1 LTLRERVRDF
11 LANSPHPC
19 TRSQVAS
26 GLGLSPRERKAL
38 EGVLEALRREGLV
51 EWVHRRYRPAGGRGT
66 FTGLFHSARGGFGFI
81 TPDRSG
87 AEGDLFVPAR
97 ETGGALEGD
106 RVLAQEVPGRP
117 RGGRGARGR
126 EAGGR
131 PEARVLEIVERS
143 ARPVVGIVQGGLLL
157 PMGSSR
163 VPIALPRGAG
173 AEGMVAS
180 VELEPGGGAAPSAGL
195 RVLGPLNDPRT
206 PILAAE
212 TRFGLSRIFP
222 EAAEREAAALPE
234 DPQPADF
241 QERMDFR
248 SLPTVTI
255 DPEDAKDF
263 DDALSVRKE
272 SAGWRLWVHIADVS
286 HYVKPDSALDAE
298 ARRRGNSTYLPGTV
312 YPMLPHALSS
322 GLCSLKP
329 QRDRLTLTAELKLD
343 ENGRVRLARFHRGV
357 IRSSAR
363 LSYEQAQAVLEER
376 ESAPPEVAGLLKAAL
391 QVSRKLFQR
400 RLALGTLDLDLPEA
414 DLRFGLSGRVEEV
427 LPSVRLA
434 SHRIVEEAML
444 ACNRAVA
451 AECLRLKTGILFRVH
466 DEPNAEKLEALRPL
480 LNTLGLGE
488 ASRGDLS
495 DPFTLQRVL
504 AKSEGHRAAKLVAYL
519 ILRAMAQARYHPAAL
534 PHFGLGFDHYCH
546 FTSPIRRYPDLLVH
560 RNLAGALWGSP
571 APGADLEALAAHC
584 SATERAS
591 DQAEREVVAWFQMA
605 FLAERLGESFDAV
618 VLGFTR
624 FGARVELVE
633 HLIEG
638 ICPFNAVEGEFIT
651 VDRDGL
657 SARGRYSG
665 AVLTVGDEVCVR
677 LMRVDRLMGEA
688 HFLLE
693 GWPAE
698 GGGRRKKR
706 AGGRRL
712 GD

>member
-1 LTLRERVRDF
+1 MTLRERVRDF
-11 LANSPHPC
+11 LAEAPQPC
-19 TRSQVAS
+19 TRSQVAA

-38 EGVLEALRREGLV
+38 EGVLEAFQREGLV
-51 EWVHRRYRPAGGRGT
+51 EWVHRRYRLAGARGT
-66 FTGLFHSARGGFGFI
+66 FTGLFHAARGGFGFI
-81 TPDRSG
+81 TPDHSR

-117 RGGRGARGR
+117 RGGRGAHGR
-126 EAGGR
+126 EVGVR
-131 PEARVLEIVERS
+131 PEARVLEVVERS

-163 VPIALPRGAG
+163 APIALPRGTG

-180 VELEPGGGAAPSAGL
+180 VELESGGAALSVGL
-195 RVLGPLNDPRT
+195 RVLGPLDDPRT
-206 PILAAE
+206 PVLAAE
-212 TRFGLSRIFP
+212 TRYGLTQTFP
-222 EAAEREAAALPE
+222 EAAEREAAILPE
-234 DPQPADF
+234 DPDPSDL
-241 QERMDFR
+241 QERKDFR

-263 DDALSVRKE
+263 DDAISVRKE
-272 SAGWRLWVHIADVS
+272 SGGWRLWVHIADVA

-329 QRDRLTLTAELKLD
+329 RRDRLTLTAELELD
-343 ENGRVRLARFHRGV
+343 DDGRVRLARFHRGV
-357 IRSSAR
+357 IHSSAR
-363 LSYEQAQAVLEER
+363 LSYEQAQAVLEGR
-376 ESAPPEVAGLLKAAL
+376 ESAPPEVASLLEAAL
-391 QVSRKLFQR
+391 EISRRLFQR

-414 DLRFGLSGRVEEV
+414 GLRFGLSGRVEEV
-427 LPSVRLA
+427 LPSMRLA

-451 AECLRLKTGILFRVH
+451 AECLRLRTAILFRVH

-519 ILRAMAQARYHPAAL
+519 ILRAMAQARYHAAVL
-534 PHFGLGFDHYCH
+534 PHFGLGFAHYCH

-571 APGADLEALAAHC
+571 APGADLEALAVHC

-605 FLAERLGESFDAV
+605 FLADRLGETFDAV

-638 ICPFNAVEGEFIT
+638 ICPFNAVEGDFIT
-651 VDRDGL
+651 VDGDGL

-665 AVLTVGDEVCVR
+665 AVLTVGDEVLVR

-698 GGGRRKKR
+698 GGGRRKKKT
-706 AGGRRL
+706 GGRR
-712 GD
+712 

>member
-1 LTLRERVRDF
+1 M
-11 LANSPHPC
+11 
-19 TRSQVAS
+19 AS

-180 VELEPGGGAAPSAGL
+180 VELEPGGGAALSAGL

-241 QERMDFR
+241 QERVDFR

-376 ESAPPEVAGLLKAAL
+376 ESAPPEVAGMLKAAL

>member
-1 LTLRERVRDF
+1 
-11 LANSPHPC
+11 
-19 TRSQVAS
+19 VAS

-180 VELEPGGGAAPSAGL
+180 VELEPGGGAALSAGL

-241 QERMDFR
+241 QERVDFR

-343 ENGRVRLARFHRGV
+343 EDGRVRLARFHRGV

>member
-1 LTLRERVRDF
+1 MTLRERVRDF

>member
-180 VELEPGGGAAPSAGL
+180 VELEPGGGAALSAGL

-212 TRFGLSRIFP
+212 TRFSLSRIFP

-312 YPMLPHALSS
+312 YPMLPHVLSS

-329 QRDRLTLTAELKLD
+329 QRDRLTLTAELELD
-343 ENGRVRLARFHRGV
+343 EDGRVRLARFHRGV

-677 LMRVDRLMGEA
+677 LMRVDRLLGEA

>member
-180 VELEPGGGAAPSAGL
+180 VELEPGGGAALSAGL

-241 QERMDFR
+241 QERVDFR

-343 ENGRVRLARFHRGV
+343 EDGRVRLARFHRGV